1 MGKFIEYRKDEN
13 HMVLIAGKCLG
24 GFYDHRLIRFP
35 VSNYTQEQAIQ
46 IELEICPVDASNADR
61 CRPVMSA
68 KGISDYLNQKEA
80 VQGWLFL
87 DSQTKETA
95 AMYWLFFKG
104 AVEAEYR
111 VRGDGEAALIS
122 DIYVF
127 ESYRGRRIVSRLL
140 DHAFSVCRERGVRY
154 LYASVRKTNPS
165 AWKAYDRIGYED
177 TGTRRFF
184 RLLGHN
190 IPQQYVP

>member
-1 MGKFIEYRKDEN
+1 MSRFIEYRKDEN
-13 HMVLIAGKCLG
+13 HMVLIAGRCLA

-35 VSNYTQEQAIQ
+35 VSGCGGEQAFPTD
-46 IELEICPVDASNADR
+46 LEICPVDASNADR

-68 KGISDYLNQKEA
+68 RGISDYLKQKE
-80 VQGWLFL
+80 VTRGYLFL
-87 DSQTKETA
+87 DPQTKETA

-104 AVEAEYR
+104 AAEAEYR
-111 VRGDGEAALIS
+111 VRGNGEAALIS
-122 DIYVF
+122 DFYVF
-127 ESYRGRRIVSRLL
+127 EAYRGRRIASRLL
-140 DHAFSVCRERGVRY
+140 NHAFSVCRERGVTY

-177 TGTRRFF
+177 TGTRKFF

-190 IPQQYVP
+190 FPQQYVP